1 VKSVA
6 VGSGFPMLD
15 RISATPFR
23 VEGEPA
29 PADGTGTL
37 ADNTPVGDGYF
48 ETLGM
53 PILRGRSF
61 TRQDAEKL
69 KPDVIVVNE
78 ELARRISGR
87 GDAVGKVLLLGG
99 GANPPRF
106 TVIGVKANT
115 HQMGLDSEVRPEL
128 FQPTRTLNVIALVVR
143 TVDDPLRLTNA
154 VQSQVW
160 AIDVNQPVAD
170 VYSMDQ
176 RMAEGLAQRRFNMLL
191 FGLFAGLA
199 LLLASV
205 GIYGVLAYTVTQRMR
220 EIGIRIALGASA
232 RNVAGLVLRQGLA
245 LALAG
250 VAIGAAVAFA
260 LTRWMESLIFGVSPT
275 DPVTFSAVSAVL
287 VVIAMLASY
296 VPARRAVR
304 VDPMRSLRVE

>member
-1 VKSVA
+1 
-6 VGSGFPMLD
+6 MLD

-29 PADGTGTL
+29 PADGTGSL
-37 ADNTPVGDGYF
+37 ADQTPVGDGYF

-61 TRQDAEKL
+61 TRQDAEQS
-69 KPDVIVVNE
+69 KPSVIVVNE
-78 ELARRISGR
+78 ALARRISPH
-87 GDAVGKVLLLGG
+87 GDAVGKSVVAGRRPESPAHL
-99 GANPPRF
+99 
-106 TVIGVKANT
+106 TVVGIKADT
-115 HQMGLDSEVRPEL
+115 HQMGLDTEVRPEL
-128 FQPTRTLNVIALVVR
+128 FLPTRALNSIALVVR
-143 TVDDPLRLTNA
+143 TADDPLRLTNA

-160 AIDVNQPVAD
+160 AIDSNQPVAD
-170 VYSMDQ
+170 VYSMEQ
-176 RMAEGLAQRRFNMLL
+176 RMGEGLAQRRFNMLL
-191 FGLFAGLA
+191 FGIFAGLA

-232 RNVAGLVLRQGLA
+232 RNVAGLVLRQGLL

-250 VAIGAAVAFA
+250 VLIGGGAAFA

-275 DPVTFSAVSAVL
+275 DPITFSAVSTLL
-287 VVIAMLASY
+287 VAIALAASY

-304 VDPMRSLRVE
+304 VDPMRSLRIE